1 MYVEQPMQTVLKW
14 LPFFAIDI
22 EDWPSLVSYV
32 ARIETR
38 PSVMAAIEA
47 EANAGRG

>member
-1 MYVEQPMQTVLKW
+1 MQTVLKW

-22 EDWPSLVSYV
+22 EDWPSLASYV

-47 EANAGRG
+47 EANAGQG